1 MGDRLEI
8 IHPAGN
14 SDVQLTQMENAE
26 AQPMTVAP
34 GSGHTV
40 WLPLPES
47 AVGAFV
53 ARYLT
58 VPGDGELHPS

>member
-1 MGDRLEI
+1 VGDWLEI
-8 IHPAGN
+8 IQPAGN
-14 SDVQLTQMENAE
+14 SDVQLTKMENSD

-40 WLPLPES
+40 WLPLAPS

-53 ARYLT
+53 ARYLSAPE
-58 VPGDGELHPS
+58 VQNLGA